1 LRSHEKGSRQEG
13 ALLLLAYRT
22 STRDL
27 KKAIA
32 LELFSGAAD
41 TVNLKE
47 FFECAQGKTFLWEVD
62 FE

>member
-1 LRSHEKGSRQEG
+1 MRGHEKGSRQEG

-22 STRDL
+22 FTRDL
-27 KKAIA
+27 KKASA

-41 TVNLKE
+41 TVNPRDLIE
-47 FFECAQGKTFLWEVD
+47 HAHGKTFLWEVD